1 MSEICER
8 SEAPT
13 KGEQEGKAPAE
24 SGGRGR
30 YSPPAT
36 PERVT
41 SKSYGA
47 KGQQCPGRKSLF
59 LYIINMLQGYPP

>member
-8 SEAPT
+8 SGAPT
-13 KGEQEGKAPAE
+13 KGEQEGKAAPLE
-24 SGGRGR
+24 RGRGR

-41 SKSYGA
+41 SKALKRRDNSVL
-47 KGQQCPGRKSLF
+47 PTMRHSST
-59 LYIINMLQGYPP
+59 

>member
-8 SEAPT
+8 SGAPT
-13 KGEQEGKAPAE
+13 EGEQEGKAPPLE
-24 SGGRGR
+24 RGRGR

-41 SKSYGA
+41 SKALKRRDNSVLPA
-47 KGQQCPGRKSLF
+47 KPHSST
-59 LYIINMLQGYPP
+59 

>member
-8 SEAPT
+8 SGAPT

-24 SGGRGR
+24 SGGRGK

-41 SKSYGA
+41 SKALKRRESSVMPA
-47 KGQQCPGRKSLF
+47 KRHSS
-59 LYIINMLQGYPP
+59 I

>member
-8 SEAPT
+8 SGEPT
-13 KGEQEGKAPAE
+13 KGKQEGKAPAE
-24 SGGRGR
+24 SGGRGK

-41 SKSYGA
+41 SKALKRGDNSILTAKRHSYT
-47 KGQQCPGRKSLF
+47 
-59 LYIINMLQGYPP
+59 